1 MFVAFLSLC
10 VSAISAF
17 SQSLDSDFTFN
28 LPAGRKECFYQ
39 SMKKDA
45 SLEIEY
51 QVHYIIRYFK
61 APPVQIFNTMC
72 KPDFRHFTL
81 T

>member
-1 MFVAFLSLC
+1 MDVFRVFVAFLSLC

-17 SQSLDSDFTFN
+17 SQSLDSDFTFT

-51 QVHYIIRYFK
+51 QVHLKIWQLIILWDIVRFY
-61 APPVQIFNTMC
+61 PLVL
-72 KPDFRHFTL
+72 FT
-81 T
+81 